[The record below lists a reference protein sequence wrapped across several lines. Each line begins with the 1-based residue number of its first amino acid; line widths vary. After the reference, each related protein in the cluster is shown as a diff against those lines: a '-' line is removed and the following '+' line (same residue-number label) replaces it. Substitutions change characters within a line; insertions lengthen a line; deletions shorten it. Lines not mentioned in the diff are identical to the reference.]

1 MILGV
6 IRYARE
12 NATLLLNANLS
23 VMPIWL
29 LLCYK
34 NQMDFPTFCVY
45 SIALRQHHSM
55 FNTFGYGFGLHHYCS
70 LSILPLLYNY
80 LPYLTVATL
89 SGFFI
94 AE

>member
-34 NQMDFPTFCVY
+34 NQMDSPTFCVY
-45 SIALRQHHSM
+45 SIGLRQHHPM
-55 FNTFGYGFGLHHYCS
+55 FNTLGYGFGLHHYCS
-70 LSILPLLYNY
+70 LSILPLYVQLLA
-80 LPYLTVATL
+80 LPHGSDT
-89 SGFFI
+89 
-94 AE
+94 